1 VAGVEQVVDLVKVV
15 LRMYKVTLLGN
26 GRGVWTATN

>member
-15 LRMYKVTLLGN
+15 LRMYKVTLLGK
-26 GRGVWTATN
+26 GRGV